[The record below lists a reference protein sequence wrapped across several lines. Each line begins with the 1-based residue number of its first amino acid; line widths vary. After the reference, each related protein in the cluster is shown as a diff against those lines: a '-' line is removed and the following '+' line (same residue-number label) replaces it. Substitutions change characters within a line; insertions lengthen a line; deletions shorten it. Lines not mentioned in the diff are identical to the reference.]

1 VLADLLDGFHPAADA
16 VEDFLAAVGHF
27 DHDCERL
34 PVFDLGRRL
43 LGQAIVS
50 RCAEWSAL
58 LGHDEACEHVLGS
71 QSFEDT
77 VLRKEESVFS
87 GAGRGESDY
96 NRE

>member
-1 VLADLLDGFHPAADA
+1 
-16 VEDFLAAVGHF
+16 
-27 DHDCERL
+27 
-34 PVFDLGRRL
+34 
-43 LGQAIVS
+43 
-50 RCAEWSAL
+50 
-58 LGHDEACEHVLGS
+58 VLGS